1 MFESNSKLA
10 AQSLSAGYSAEA
22 VLRNLDLELDSGSI
36 TAIIGANGSGK
47 STLLKTLARKLTP
60 SSGAVILDGK
70 SISTISRKTVSEDIA
85 FLSQHPAAKS
95 TETVFDF
102 VSKNAVSNSGI
113 SRLSPKLKSE
123 VESLLARCGLTE
135 SSELSIGE
143 LSGGQRQRTMIA
155 AALVKNPKVLLLDE
169 PTTSLDYAHQ
179 LEVINLLS
187 SLKRERNMIILAVI
201 HDLNLAARFADRVL
215 ILKNG
220 EILADGEASAVITPT
235 NMAEA
240 FNILARVIEDPVA
253 KTPMV
258 IPIRQLVNQ

>member
-10 AQSLSAGYSAEA
+10 AQSLSAGYSADL
-22 VLRNLDLELDSGSI
+22 VLKNLDLELNSGSI

-47 STLLKTLARKLTP
+47 STLLKTLARKLSP
-60 SSGAVILDGK
+60 ASGAVFLDGK
-70 SISTISRKTVSEDIA
+70 SISTISKKAVSDDIA
-85 FLSQHPAAKS
+85 LLSQHPAAKS

-113 SRLSPKLKSE
+113 SRLSPKLRTE
-123 VESLLARCGLTE
+123 VETLLERCGLSE
-135 SSELSIGE
+135 ASELSIAE

-155 AALVKNPKVLLLDE
+155 AALVKNPGVLLLDE

-187 SLKRERNMIILAVI
+187 SLKRERNMTILAVI

-215 ILKNG
+215 ILKDG
-220 EILADGEASAVITPT
+220 EILADGDASSVINPT
-235 NMAEA
+235 NMADA

>member
-1 MFESNSKLA
+1 MFESDSKLA
-10 AQSLSAGYSAEA
+10 AQSVSAGYSAEA
-22 VLRNLDLELDSGSI
+22 VLKNLDLELDSGSI

-47 STLLKTLARKLTP
+47 STLLKTLARKLEP
-60 SSGAVILDGK
+60 SSGAVFLDGK
-70 SISTISRKTVSEDIA
+70 AISTISRKNLKDDIA
-85 FLSQHPAAKS
+85 YLSQHPAAKS

-113 SRLSPKLKSE
+113 SRLSPKLKAE
-123 VESLLARCGLTE
+123 VESLLDRCGLTQ
-135 SSELSIGE
+135 SSHTNIGE

-155 AALVKNPKVLLLDE
+155 ASLVKNPKVLLLDE

-220 EILADGEASAVITPT
+220 EILADGEASEVITPT

-258 IPIRQLVNQ
+258 VPIRQLVNQ

>member
-1 MFESNSKLA
+1 MFESNSRLA

-70 SISTISRKTVSEDIA
+70 SISTISRKAVSEDIA

-123 VESLLARCGLTE
+123 V
-135 SSELSIGE
+135 
-143 LSGGQRQRTMIA
+143 
-155 AALVKNPKVLLLDE
+155 
-169 PTTSLDYAHQ
+169 
-179 LEVINLLS
+179 
-187 SLKRERNMIILAVI
+187 
-201 HDLNLAARFADRVL
+201 
-215 ILKNG
+215 
-220 EILADGEASAVITPT
+220 
-235 NMAEA
+235 
-240 FNILARVIEDPVA
+240 
-253 KTPMV
+253 
-258 IPIRQLVNQ
+258 

>member
-1 MFESNSKLA
+1 
-10 AQSLSAGYSAEA
+10 
-22 VLRNLDLELDSGSI
+22 
-36 TAIIGANGSGK
+36 
-47 STLLKTLARKLTP
+47 
-60 SSGAVILDGK
+60 
-70 SISTISRKTVSEDIA
+70 
-85 FLSQHPAAKS
+85 
-95 TETVFDF
+95 
-102 VSKNAVSNSGI
+102 
-113 SRLSPKLKSE
+113 LSPKLKTE
-123 VESLLARCGLTE
+123 VETILARCGLTK
-135 SSELSIGE
+135 SSDLSIGE

-220 EILADGEASAVITPT
+220 EILADGDAGSVITPT